1 MSKKYK
7 IRSFLFIKQRLIS
20 IMNEFISLKAAV
32 AAIKSGQDEMEKG
45 DTK

>member
-1 MSKKYK
+1 
-7 IRSFLFIKQRLIS
+7 
-20 IMNEFISLKAAV
+20 MNEFISLKADV